1 MSRSAV
7 PMMAVRGGVLLVVAW
22 LLLVG
27 GSLTAQAFPQAAWP
41 TQSKGSRGA
50 DVEAIQ
56 QLLVHAGQTVAVD
69 GDFGSGTDAAVR
81 AFQTARGLGA
91 DGRVGP
97 NTWGALAVS
106 LRQGDN
112 NNAVRALQRQLN
124 VKRGLGLSVDGSF
137 GPGTYAAV
145 VDFQRHAGI
154 EDNGEVGPI
163 TWRNLIW
170 HYQLVDRPEA
180 AAICTKASDVNGDS
194 AHWGTA
200 AAVGQL
206 TAAAGRVYSSGLGPV
221 AARDLSFEHGGN
233 IPDHASHEVGLDA
246 DVQLMRNDHAQCTG
260 TSRISRFDAQ
270 YSRTATREL
279 IQAIRATG
287 RVKVIFFNDPVLIG
301 EGLVQSQDN
310 HDDHLHVRYCESVH
324 PNSSYSC

>member
-1 MSRSAV
+1 MSRSV
-7 PMMAVRGGVLLVVAW
+7 AVRSVLSLVLVLLW
-22 LLLVG
+22 LAAT
-27 GSLTAQAFPQAAWP
+27 SLTAHAFPQAAWP

-69 GDFGSGTDAAVR
+69 GDFGSGTDTAVR

-97 NTWGALAVS
+97 NTWGALAVAV
-106 LRQGDN
+106 RQGDN

-124 VKRGLGLSVDGSF
+124 LKRGLSLGVDGSF
-137 GPGTYAAV
+137 GPATHAAV

-154 EDNGEVGPI
+154 EANGEVGPI

-170 HYQLVDRPEA
+170 HFQLVDRPDVA
-180 AAICTKASDVNGDS
+180 AVCTKASDVNGDS

-206 TAAAGRVYSSGLGPV
+206 TVAAERVNSSGYGPV
-221 AARDLSFEHGGN
+221 AVRDLSFEHGGN

-246 DVQLMRNDHAQCTG
+246 DIQLMRNDRAQCTG
-260 TSRISRFDAQ
+260 ISRISRFDAQ
-270 YSRTATREL
+270 YSRTATRQL
-279 IQAIRATG
+279 VQAIRATG

-301 EGLVQSQDN
+301 EGLVQSHDN

-324 PNSSYSC
+324 TNSNYSC